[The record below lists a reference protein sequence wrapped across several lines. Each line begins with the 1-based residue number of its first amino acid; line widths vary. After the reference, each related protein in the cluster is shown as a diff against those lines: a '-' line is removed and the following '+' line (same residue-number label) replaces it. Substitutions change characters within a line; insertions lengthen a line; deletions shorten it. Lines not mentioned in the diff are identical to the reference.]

1 MLVEQGDLIELDF
14 DPALG
19 HEPKRLRPALVVSV
33 GFHNNV
39 LSNLVMVCPITSS
52 AIDHPLHVGIAS
64 GNAIAGRVCLEQL
77 RSVDLAS
84 PQRSARAL
92 DAHLD
97 AETMA
102 RVLDGLGGIFGI

>member
-1 MLVEQGDLIELDF
+1 MIVEQGDLIELDF
-14 DPALG
+14 DPAVG
-19 HEPKRLRPALVVSV
+19 HEPRKLRPALVTSV

-39 LSNLVMVCPITSS
+39 LSSLVMVCPITSTAS
-52 AIDHPLHVGIAS
+52 EHPLHVEVAD
-64 GNAIAGRVCLEQL
+64 GNAVTGRICLEQL

-84 PQRSARAL
+84 PRRRARAL

-102 RVLDGLGGIFGI
+102 RVLDGLGGMFGI